1 MFRYCVVVALSKLH
15 SLHSLNVSY
24 TEFNTHGLRIVC
36 EDLPQLEVLDIS
48 NTSVDDITPLRKCK
62 NRLKSLA
69 LYNVKIS
76 NESVISV
83 LLTLKELRVL
93 DWSDDRENHPFEIF
107 SPDKGRATQFL
118 RSAYRL
124 PHLVSLDLS
133 GEFICC
139 LFK

>member
-1 MFRYCVVVALSKLH
+1 M
-15 SLHSLNVSY
+15 
-24 TEFNTHGLRIVC
+24 
-36 EDLPQLEVLDIS
+36 
-48 NTSVDDITPLRKCK
+48 
-62 NRLKSLA
+62 
-69 LYNVKIS
+69 
-76 NESVISV
+76 ISV

-133 GEFICC
+133 GELICFYVNELC
-139 LFK
+139 QRLGFKII